1 MASTSGRKKTTS
13 SGRRNTSNRNSGR
26 KGGTQRTRT
35 NEERL
40 ISNEVLLLITLAV
53 GALLFLCNFGI
64 IGPVGDAISKVMFGI
79 FGLTAYIA
87 PVFVFLAVAFG
98 ISNQGNFR
106 ATMKLTAAVI
116 LFVAVGVIVELF
128 ADTIKS
134 MDTYSITALYEYAAT
149 NKSGGGVIG
158 GSLAYGLYSLL
169 DMAGTVLVVIV
180 VVIICFVLITGKSV
194 VKSVSENSKK
204 VYHTAKDDAQYR
216 REQVE
221 IRRAEQMKKKE

>member
-64 IGPVGDAISKVMFGI
+64 IGPFGDAVSSVMFGI

-87 PVFVFLAVAFG
+87 PIFIFLAV
-98 ISNQGNFR
+98 ISR
-106 ATMKLTAAVI
+106 
-116 LFVAVGVIVELF
+116 E
-128 ADTIKS
+128 
-134 MDTYSITALYEYAAT
+134 
-149 NKSGGGVIG
+149 
-158 GSLAYGLYSLL
+158 
-169 DMAGTVLVVIV
+169 VL
-180 VVIICFVLITGKSV
+180 
-194 VKSVSENSKK
+194 
-204 VYHTAKDDAQYR
+204 R
-216 REQVE
+216 
-221 IRRAEQMKKKE
+221 